1 MDLMARPSFS
11 NLRISRVLRG
21 LCLAVL
27 VVLANACSPEKTE
40 GLILRI
46 AHPLEST
53 HPNHRTLEFFAQEI
67 QQRSSGTMSVK
78 IYPGGQ
84 LGNSREV
91 LELLQV
97 GSLDMTVASAASVE
111 SFVSTFRLF
120 GLPYLFRDR
129 THRLEVFRGPIG
141 QELLEAG
148 TPYRLRGLAY
158 LDAGSRSFYTKDAV
172 VKSPDDLKGKKIRVM
187 DSPMAIATIRALGA
201 SPTPIAWGELYTA
214 LQQGVVDAAENNPP
228 SFLTSRHYEIT
239 PYFSLDEHTSIPDLI
254 VIGEAS
260 WQRLSKQQQ
269 QWIQASA
276 EAAAEFQYDLWAEA
290 VEEAL
295 AQLEAAGITIHRPD
309 KAPFI
314 EAVQPLYEDF
324 RKSAPE
330 LDELVRAIRQK

>member
-1 MDLMARPSFS
+1 MARLLP
-11 NLRISRVLRG
+11 G
-21 LCLAVL
+21 LCLTMVL
-27 VVLANACSPEKTE
+27 VLATACGPDKTE
-40 GLILRI
+40 GIILRI
-46 AHPLEST
+46 AHPLDSS
-53 HPNHRTLEFFAQEI
+53 HPNHQTLEFFAQDLA
-67 QQRSSGTMSVK
+67 QRSSGAMAVEL
-78 IYPGGQ
+78 YPGGQ

-97 GSLDMTVASAASVE
+97 GSLDITVASAASVE
-111 SFVSTFRLF
+111 SFVPAFRLF

-129 THRLEVFRGPIG
+129 MHRLEVFRSPIG
-141 QELLEAG
+141 QELLESGIPA
-148 TPYRLRGLAY
+148 RLRGLAY

-172 VKSPDDLKGKKIRVM
+172 VRSPDDLKGKKIRVM
-187 DSPMAIATIRALGA
+187 NSPMAIAGIRALGA

-260 WQRLSKQQQ
+260 WQRLSPQQQ
-269 QWIQASA
+269 EWVQAA
-276 EAAAEFQYDLWAEA
+276 AQAAAEFQYELWAEA

-295 AQLEAAGITIHRPD
+295 TQLEAANITIHRPD

-314 EAVQPLYEDF
+314 EAVQPLYEAL
-324 RKSAPE
+324 RASAPE
-330 LDELVRAIRQK
+330 LFKLVEAIRHKPAATP

>member
-1 MDLMARPSFS
+1 MTQTNLT
-11 NLRISRVLRG
+11 NLRIPPFLPG
-21 LCLAVL
+21 LCLAML
-27 VVLANACSPEKTE
+27 VVLTSACRPEKTE
-40 GLILRI
+40 GHVLRV
-46 AHPLEST
+46 AHPLDST
-53 HPNHRTLEFFAQEI
+53 HPNHQTLEFFAQEI
-67 QQRSSGTMSVK
+67 QQRSSGAMSVE

-111 SFVSTFRLF
+111 SFVSTFRVF

-129 THRLEVFRGPIG
+129 AHRLEIFRSPVG

-148 TPYRLRGLAY
+148 IPSRLRGLAY

-187 DSPMAIATIRALGA
+187 NSPMAIATIRALGA

-239 PYFSLDEHTSIPDLI
+239 PFFSLDETTSIPDLI

-260 WQRLSKQQQ
+260 WQRLSEQQQ
-269 QWIQASA
+269 EWVQASA
-276 EAAAEFQYDLWAEA
+276 QAAAEFQYELWAES

-295 AQLEAAGITIHRPD
+295 TQLEAANITIHRPD
-309 KAPFI
+309 KTPFI
-314 EAVQPLYEDF
+314 EAVQPLYEEF
-324 RKSAPE
+324 RKNAPE
-330 LDELVRAIRQK
+330 LDELIQAIRQN

>member
-1 MDLMARPSFS
+1 MDLMLRPDFQ
-11 NLRISRVLRG
+11 NLRIPRFLPG
-21 LCLAVL
+21 LCLAML
-27 VVLANACSPEKTE
+27 VVLATACRPEITE
-40 GLILRI
+40 GHILRV
-46 AHPLEST
+46 AHPLDST
-53 HPNHRTLEFFAQEI
+53 HPNHQTLEFFAQEI
-67 QQRSSGTMSVK
+67 QQRSSGTMSVE

-111 SFVSTFRLF
+111 SFVSTFRVF

-129 THRLEVFRGPIG
+129 AHRLEIFRGPVG

-148 TPYRLRGLAY
+148 IPSRLRGLAY

-187 DSPMAIATIRALGA
+187 NSPMAIATIRALGA

-239 PYFSLDEHTSIPDLI
+239 PFFSLDETTSIPDLI

-260 WQRLSKQQQ
+260 WQRLSEQQQ
-269 QWIQASA
+269 EWVQASA
-276 EAAAEFQYDLWAEA
+276 QAAAEFQYELWAES

-295 AQLEAAGITIHRPD
+295 TQLEAAGITIHRPD
-309 KAPFI
+309 KTPFI
-314 EAVQPLYEDF
+314 EAVQPLYEEF
-324 RKSAPE
+324 RKNAPE
-330 LDELVRAIRQK
+330 LDALIQAIRQN